1 MLYVVFL
8 HLLCRCWLNEKE
20 QSDITGYGDLINAT
34 LPDDIGR
41 DAGEEPEGSSSG
53 SVAGERGKGARSSS
67 GASMFGGELKLLAN
81 SRKKTAEQLD
91 LYAAQAAAA
100 NARAAVDEQKVK
112 KLKAECREQEASAA
126 LQESDVLD
134 VLINKYE
141 TVKAS
146 NKSQLSKTVQLKHL
160 SSQISLITG
169 EPFPPVV
176 SADRRRYNAEH
187 DQSEDGDERY
197 EEGDEEYQDDCNEYE
212 EVQSR
217 SRSESRE
224 Y

>member
-1 MLYVVFL
+1 MVFL

-20 QSDITGYGDLINAT
+20 QTDITGYGDLINAT

-53 SVAGERGKGARSSS
+53 SVAGERGRGARSSS
-67 GASMFGGELKLLAN
+67 GASMFGGELKLLAD

-112 KLKAECREQEASAA
+112 KLKAECRGQEASAA

-146 NKSQLSKTVQLKHL
+146 NKSQLSKTVKLKHL

-176 SADRRRYNAEH
+176 SADRRRYNAEYDGH
-187 DQSEDGDERY
+187 QSEDGDEGY
-197 EEGDEEYQDDCNEYE
+197 EEGDEEYEDDGNEYE
-212 EVQSR
+212 EVRSR
-217 SRSESRE
+217 SQSESRE